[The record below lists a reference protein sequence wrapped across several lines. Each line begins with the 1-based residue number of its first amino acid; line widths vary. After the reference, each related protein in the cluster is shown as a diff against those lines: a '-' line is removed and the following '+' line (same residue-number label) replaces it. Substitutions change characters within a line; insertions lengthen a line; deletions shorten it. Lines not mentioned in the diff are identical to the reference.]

1 MISNNRPPVDVSE
14 FMRYLAAHKEAE
26 GGLPALTELS
36 RELGIS
42 VATLREQLEVAR
54 ALGLVEV
61 KPRTGMRRKPYA
73 FASTVRQSLGYA
85 LMLDDDHF
93 RKFSELRNH
102 LEAAYWDEAVK
113 KLMKEDKKELRS
125 LIVHAR
131 EKLLGSP
138 VQVPHEEHRALHLLI
153 YSRLNNPFVIGILE
167 AYWDAYESVGLN
179 MYAGSINYLHKVWE
193 YHGQVVES
201 ICSGNYPAGREAL
214 IAHTHLLV
222 QRPASSKG
230 DK

>member
-1 MISNNRPPVDVSE
+1 MSSKRLSIEVSE
-14 FMRYLAAHKEAE
+14 FLHYLASHQEAE

-61 KPRTGMRRKPYA
+61 KPRTGIRRRPYT
-73 FASTVRQSLGYA
+73 FASTIRQSLGYA
-85 LMLDDDHF
+85 LMLEGNHYQ
-93 RKFSELRNH
+93 KFSELRNH
-102 LEAAYWDEAVK
+102 IEAAYWDEAVR
-113 KLMKEDKKELRS
+113 KLTKEDKKELRS
-125 LIVHAR
+125 LIAR
-131 EKLLGSP
+131 AQEKLLGSL

-153 YSRLNNPFVIGILE
+153 YSRLNNPFVTGILE

-179 MYAGSINYLHKVWE
+179 LYAGSINYLHKVWD
-193 YHGQVVES
+193 YHSKMVES
-201 ICSGNYPAGREAL
+201 ICNGDYSAGREAL
-214 IAHTHLLV
+214 IAHVELLS
-222 QRPASSKG
+222 QRPSAPKG